1 MTDKIRNLSDL
12 RKIKE
17 SCADLTSSRT
27 TDNKTI
33 VIGMGTCGIAA
44 GAREIMNEV
53 INELQ
58 KRGISDVAVQTTG
71 CIGMCQREPLL
82 DVIIPGKERITYGN
96 VSNEDVQRIIAEH
109 VVNGR
114 IVQDLAI
121 GRAD

>member
-17 SCADLTSSRT
+17 SCADLTSTRT
-27 TDNKTI
+27 IDNKTI

-96 VSNEDVQRIIAEH
+96 VSKEDVQRIIAEH

-121 GRAD
+121 GRAY